1 MNKEEKLLDSLSAFI
16 AFKEMHPEIFND
28 VVNGAGPAKY
38 GRAVRDKWFY
48 GFSAT
53 NAANVHDY
61 LYSVFADGRK
71 FSRKDADDIFLKLM
85 QKELSEHKTLSKIIN
100 TPIIY
105 TFWVSVRLFGGLF
118 WKK

>member
-1 MNKEEKLLDSLSAFI
+1 MNNEQKLLDSLSAFA
-16 AFKEMHPEIFND
+16 AFKEMYPDIFND

-38 GRAVRDKWFY
+38 GHAIRDEWFY

-61 LYSVFADGRK
+61 LYSSFSDGRR
-71 FSRKDADDIFLKLM
+71 FSRKDADDIFLALM
-85 QKELSEHKTLSKIIN
+85 KKQLSDHKTFSKIIN

-105 TFWVSVRLFGGLF
+105 AFWASVRLFGGLF